1 MPVTALTEIV
11 AVHISQSQ
19 MYEGSWCNQK
29 KNIKQFY
36 AMKLSV
42 VNQIYNFNDME
53 VVGLSYMKQFKWR
66 FVICKDGLSWQKC
79 TI

>member
-1 MPVTALTEIV
+1 MRALGVT
-11 AVHISQSQ
+11 
-19 MYEGSWCNQK
+19 K

-36 AMKLSV
+36 TMKLSV

-53 VVGLSYMKQFKWR
+53 VIGLSYMKEFKWR
-66 FVICKDGLSWQKC
+66 FVIRKDGLSWHKC